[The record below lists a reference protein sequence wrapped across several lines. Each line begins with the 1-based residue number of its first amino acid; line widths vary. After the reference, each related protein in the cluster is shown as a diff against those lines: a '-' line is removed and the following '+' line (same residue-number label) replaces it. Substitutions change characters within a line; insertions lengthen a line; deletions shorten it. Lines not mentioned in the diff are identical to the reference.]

1 MFCFLFGSILFLP
14 ITNEKWEI
22 WTAAYIFYQY
32 FDQTSH
38 RLFIWLSC
46 QDDVCLYL
54 FFFSHEDGTVRFWD
68 ASGVSLKP
76 LYKLNTANIFQT
88 DCDHNDSLTQAGE
101 EEWPPFRKVRDLWE
115 IWWVFSLLKQSLN
128 HISGI
133 VLFYLTLLT
142 VFFHNKGSF
151 SKFLDLSLLFFVFLI
166 HLFLFSFSIKQL
178 QSGAWP
184 TLAYGIHTGADS
196 IAPLIKS
203 RLSVWWLK
211 SFTDVCWRWSTL
223 LLWMALMRCFCF
235 SVFFSSS
242 HNTHIPLFFVL
253 VFVHSCLAG
262 IRRCWGSMC
271 LEGKETQSYIVTE
284 CIILL
289 ITCVVLWLMPFL

>member
-1 MFCFLFGSILFLP
+1 MFCFCSVLFYFFLSLMRNEKFEPLLTFFISILIKRPTDCLFGSVVRMMCACI
-14 ITNEKWEI
+14 
-22 WTAAYIFYQY
+22 
-32 FDQTSH
+32 
-38 RLFIWLSC
+38 C
-46 QDDVCLYL
+46 
-54 FFFSHEDGTVRFWD
+54 FFSVMRMVQCV
-68 ASGVSLKP
+68 SGMRQECRSNRCTN
-76 LYKLNTANIFQT
+76 LNTANIFQT

-203 RLSVWWLK
+203 RFSVWWLK

-223 LLWMALMRCFCF
+223 LLWMALLRCFCF
-235 SVFFSSS
+235 SVFF
-242 HNTHIPLFFVL
+242 L
-253 VFVHSCLAG
+253 
-262 IRRCWGSMC
+262 
-271 LEGKETQSYIVTE
+271 
-284 CIILL
+284 LL
-289 ITCVVLWLMPFL
+289 ITRTFLFSLF